1 MLLIV
6 TAIGLVNSVVVS
18 AEELKNESVNVAS
31 RQLHARSLAASCAA
45 CHGTNGN
52 SVGDNAKLA
61 GKDKVDFVSKMF
73 AFKSGE
79 RTATVMHHH
88 AKGLNAQEIADLAD
102 YFNKQT
108 PHVTTVLV
116 PHNLSVGATN

>member
-1 MLLIV
+1 MFLIV
-6 TAIGLVNSVVVS
+6 TTIGFLSPMVVS

-31 RQLHARSLAASCAA
+31 RQLHTRSLAASCAA

-88 AKGLNAQEIADLAD
+88 AKGLNAQEIADLAE
-102 YFNKQT
+102 YFNKQI
-108 PHVTTVLV
+108 PHATTALA
-116 PHNLSVGATN
+116 PQNLSVGGSN